1 MHPDEITGTTIEIA
15 IEIHRTLGPGLL
27 ESVYEAILAHE
38 LEVRGLRVRRQQ
50 AVRFRYGDTM
60 FEEAFRADLIVEDTV
75 VVEIKAVAKLNAV
88 YARQVL
94 TYLRLL
100 DLSAG
105 LVLNFGEK
113 TMLAG
118 TKRIVNK
125 LPPFQQSPVRINR
138 TSAFH
143 SNQ

>member
-1 MHPDEITGTTIEIA
+1 MHADEITGTTIEIA
-15 IEIHRTLGPGLL
+15 IEIHRALGSGLL

-38 LEVRGLRVRRQQ
+38 LRLHGLKVRRQQ
-50 AVRFRYGDTM
+50 PIRFQHGDM
-60 FEEAFRADLIVEDTV
+60 LFDEAFRADLIVEDTV
-75 VVEIKAVAKLNAV
+75 VVEIKAVARLDPV
-88 YARQVL
+88 YARQIL

-100 DLSAG
+100 DLPAG

-125 LPPFQQSPVRINR
+125 LQPFAQSRVHINR
-138 TSAFH
+138 SADRSPNH
-143 SNQ
+143 